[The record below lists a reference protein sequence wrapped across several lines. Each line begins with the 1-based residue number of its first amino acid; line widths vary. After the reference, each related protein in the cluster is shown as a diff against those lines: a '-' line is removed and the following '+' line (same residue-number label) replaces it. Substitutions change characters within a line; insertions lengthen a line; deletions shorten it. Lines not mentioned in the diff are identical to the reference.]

1 MKKRL
6 LLLTLSLVVATSM
19 LAGCGQGADGGSG
32 SSGKEEEQTEAGAS
46 GDAQESSASP
56 EEDAS
61 GASISEAEDT
71 SETEDTSGEEKQEIT
86 WLGYYTSNIT
96 VTENSWAEQLLED
109 TFNVEINP
117 ITDVTAENIEM
128 YVASGD
134 IADVTCFSYWFNLDK
149 NYLYDQGMIREIPEE
164 WLWEYYPTGMK
175 IYSEWLG
182 EDFFQNGG
190 HLIDGKCLYTPY
202 VEGKTISTACLVYRK
217 DWMERLNMTEPTTL
231 DELHDLL
238 YAFTYNDP
246 DGNGKDDTYGIDVIY
261 NWRGMWPIFG
271 AFGISTPNQY
281 NVREDGTVY
290 LNGALEDYRTA
301 LGILKEWY
309 DEGIIHPECITDD
322 RAAVRTKWAN
332 GTVGTMVD
340 SQTWFYSFRG
350 ASSILAMAEDVFGEG
365 TVDVMSALTSEYG
378 DGTIY
383 SNCNYP
389 NAAGVASLLF
399 GANATDEQVIAVLK
413 MLEGMATDH
422 ELLTKML
429 YGEEGVDYTMVDG
442 QLCVNPELTVADK
455 AEKGIDFTFY
465 AVGATDPYMETL
477 TFSQRDKEN
486 IDKSNSWPTLPMTNF
501 DCPVNA
507 ARDQYQSEVSKVVSE
522 YYTNVLL
529 GADNLEDGWDRY
541 LQNLDNAGLGKIIAE
556 YEERMK

>member
-1 MKKRL
+1 MRKRL
-6 LLLTLSLVVATSM
+6 LPLILSLAMAASM
-19 LAGCGQGADGGSG
+19 LVGCGQSSDTGGSG
-32 SSGKEEEQTEAGAS
+32 SGKVEEQTEAGAS

-61 GASISEAEDT
+61 GASISEAEDA
-71 SETEDTSGEEKQEIT
+71 SEAEDTPREEKQEIT

-217 DWMERLNMTEPTTL
+217 DWMEKLNMTEPTTL

-365 TVDVMSALTSEYG
+365 TVDVMSALTSE
-378 DGTIY
+378 
-383 SNCNYP
+383 
-389 NAAGVASLLF
+389 
-399 GANATDEQVIAVLK
+399 
-413 MLEGMATDH
+413 
-422 ELLTKML
+422 
-429 YGEEGVDYTMVDG
+429 
-442 QLCVNPELTVADK
+442 
-455 AEKGIDFTFY
+455 
-465 AVGATDPYMETL
+465 
-477 TFSQRDKEN
+477 
-486 IDKSNSWPTLPMTNF
+486 
-501 DCPVNA
+501 
-507 ARDQYQSEVSKVVSE
+507 
-522 YYTNVLL
+522 
-529 GADNLEDGWDRY
+529 
-541 LQNLDNAGLGKIIAE
+541 
-556 YEERMK
+556 